1 MFRNKRRAGVA
12 PATLSK
18 RSVSH
23 ADPASVY
30 VQALREVIGEPLA
43 APKIV
48 TYTGE
53 TYNKVD
59 YDPPHLMPFLADM
72 FVSMPRTMNVGWY
85 GARDETLRSFAD
97 IWQRLGFTGKI
108 LLERDMGRQDQPASD
123 QPASV
128 IQHVG
133 MPDLLAKPDAFLF
146 DFGGLQ
152 PPSIASAA
160 IDQLTGAMLRSF
172 RRVVRDERHR
182 ISTGAPPRRII
193 ALNAINNAFE

>member
-85 GARDETLRSFAD
+85 GARDETLRSFAA

-108 LLERDMGRQDQPASD
+108 LLERDMGRP
-123 QPASV
+123 
-128 IQHVG
+128 
-133 MPDLLAKPDAFLF
+133 
-146 DFGGLQ
+146 
-152 PPSIASAA
+152 
-160 IDQLTGAMLRSF
+160 
-172 RRVVRDERHR
+172 
-182 ISTGAPPRRII
+182 
-193 ALNAINNAFE
+193 